1 MTNKRIKKMSDEAVD
16 IAIMRYLR
24 TQPEGAAQTTILAVG
39 IDFGNV
45 TTMELVRSIQRLY
58 GRRQITKRGPTGWD
72 SEWYLISSSQIPP
85 PETNLEDRE
94 WKEFFPIWRDAFDD
108 DVSLSELLNLA
119 QIHSAL
125 VVIRG
130 KGEDR
135 SQLLRMGRSIKRQ
148 LGRGVG
154 RFGSGLGIRYELG

>member
-1 MTNKRIKKMSDEAVD
+1 MSDEAVD

-45 TTMELVRSIQRLY
+45 TTMELVRSIHRLY
-58 GRRQITKRGPTGWD
+58 GRRQITTRGQVGWD
-72 SEWYLISSSQIPP
+72 SEWYMIPP
-85 PETNLEDRE
+85 PEVSMVSMVSIEERE
-94 WKEFFPIWRDAFDD
+94 WGEFFPIWRDAFDD